1 MESFEQLVQNL
12 TDATQPIG
20 TRRAA
25 VTKIAEIDN
34 NQALP
39 FLINALSDPAPSV
52 RREAANVLQ
61 QYNFREAV
69 PVLLRALEIEDND
82 LTRWT
87 FIGALGHIGT
97 AAALPVLQALSNTES
112 ALTRRVVQKSIDQII
127 ERHPAEDTAKVSETD
142 SYRTADISD
151 QQTERQ
157 NTYTEKPENSV
168 ENAFEKNIYDLDGSG
183 SGDTEKIEPENVD
196 EQVSEDSTL
205 FSSTNEGVSDR
216 TEETSTTDSRL
227 GKSTL
232 PPPFRIKAH
241 LYVEDV
247 VEEDAEDTENTT
259 APGTEQNVA
268 TSETRFENFP
278 DEAASSDT
286 TFAEPSVDA
295 EISDTPNAQAPEPD
309 TEDDTITD
317 AETQFEKRP
326 EDAAALPVLVPN
338 TSVVM
343 YGQEKT
349 ALAPSIFA
357 IMLRPGRYLSK
368 QWVSRTRLYLILC
381 CLLTAAA
388 ITLIYSQVQ
397 RQTRSPY
404 TTSFEIEFVG
414 DPQRYLDEGDF
425 HFQQGNY
432 RRAIEA
438 YELIRAV
445 DTLAVDFYK
454 NLGSA
459 YFHENRYALAVE
471 AYEFFLEAQRNQTV
485 EPFIAEASNRS
496 SLYRS
501 EVQRIS
507 DNYKIYNALGTAY
520 LHLGDFHKAYSA
532 YKEAIALAPNEA
544 EAYSNLAHLYSEGY
558 QQKPRLAEALAHTAV
573 RLNPDVAR
581 YHAMLGRLL
590 SKRGQVNKA
599 ISTLERAIRLQSD
612 YLPAYYH
619 LTEAAL
625 KSKQPKKAFEAVQK
639 LVQLNPAF
647 LHQRELTQ

>member
-34 NQALP
+34 NQALS

-69 PVLLRALEIEDND
+69 PVLLRALETEDND

-87 FIGALGHIGT
+87 FIGVLGHIGT
-97 AAALPVLQALSNTES
+97 AATLPVLQALSNTES

-127 ERHPAEDTAKVSETD
+127 ERQPAEDTAEVSETD
-142 SYRTADISD
+142 SYRAADMSN

-157 NTYTEKPENSV
+157 NTYTEKPENSL
-168 ENAFEKNIYDLDGSG
+168 EGAFEKNIYDLDGSG
-183 SGDTEKIEPENVD
+183 SGNAEKIEPENVA
-196 EQVSEDSTL
+196 EQVSEDGTL
-205 FSSTNEGVSDR
+205 LNPPDEGVSDG
-216 TEETSTTDSRL
+216 TEETS
-227 GKSTL
+227 
-232 PPPFRIKAH
+232 P
-241 LYVEDV
+241 
-247 VEEDAEDTENTT
+247 
-259 APGTEQNVA
+259 TEQDAA
-268 TSETRFENFP
+268 TNETRFENFP

-295 EISDTPNAQAPEPD
+295 EISDTPDAQAPELD
-309 TEDDTITD
+309 AEDDTITD
-317 AETQFEKRP
+317 AQTQFEKRP
-326 EDAAALPVLVPN
+326 EDVAALPVLVPN

-381 CLLTAAA
+381 CLLAAAA

-404 TTSFEIEFVG
+404 TTGFEIEFVG

-445 DTLAVDFYK
+445 DTLSVDFYK

-459 YFHENRYALAVE
+459 YFQENRYALAVE

-590 SKRGQVNKA
+590 AKRGQVNKA

>member
-1 MESFEQLVQNL
+1 MQARHKFGGHCCARLYIREAGCVQWHIRRVAIMESFEQLVQNL

-34 NQALP
+34 NQALS

-69 PVLLRALEIEDND
+69 PVLLRALETEDND

-87 FIGALGHIGT
+87 FIGVLGHIGT
-97 AAALPVLQALSNTES
+97 AATLPVLQALSNTES

-127 ERHPAEDTAKVSETD
+127 ERQPAEDTAEVSETD
-142 SYRTADISD
+142 SYRAADMSN

-157 NTYTEKPENSV
+157 NTYTEKPENSL
-168 ENAFEKNIYDLDGSG
+168 EGAFEKNIYDLDGSG
-183 SGDTEKIEPENVD
+183 SGNAEKIEPENVA
-196 EQVSEDSTL
+196 EQVSEDGTL
-205 FSSTNEGVSDR
+205 LNPPDEGVSDG
-216 TEETSTTDSRL
+216 TEETS
-227 GKSTL
+227 
-232 PPPFRIKAH
+232 P
-241 LYVEDV
+241 
-247 VEEDAEDTENTT
+247 
-259 APGTEQNVA
+259 TEQDAA
-268 TSETRFENFP
+268 TNETRFENFP

-295 EISDTPNAQAPEPD
+295 EISDTPDAQAPELD
-309 TEDDTITD
+309 AEDDTITD
-317 AETQFEKRP
+317 AQTQFEKRP
-326 EDAAALPVLVPN
+326 EDVAALPVLVPN

-381 CLLTAAA
+381 CLLAAAA

-404 TTSFEIEFVG
+404 TTGFEIEFVG

-445 DTLAVDFYK
+445 DTLSVDFYK

-459 YFHENRYALAVE
+459 YFQENRYALAVE

-590 SKRGQVNKA
+590 AKRGQVNKA